1 MYHTDKL
8 MENLITFNNLQY
20 KKNYINYRLKRKQK
34 MKTSTED
41 QLKSLLNHITSPAIY
56 PHPPHAA
63 FQPTYETSF
72 AKTSR

>member
-41 QLKSLLNHITSPAIY
+41 QLKTLQNHLKFQTPDLNQAYLH
-56 PHPPHAA
+56 
-63 FQPTYETSF
+63 FQPT
-72 AKTSR
+72 